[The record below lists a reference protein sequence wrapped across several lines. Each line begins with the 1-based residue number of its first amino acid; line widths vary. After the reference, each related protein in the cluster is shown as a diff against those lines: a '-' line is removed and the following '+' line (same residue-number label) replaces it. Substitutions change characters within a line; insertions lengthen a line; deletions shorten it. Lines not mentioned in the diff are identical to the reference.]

1 MRLRC
6 GPEDIRALARSDRQ
20 GNTATP
26 SALPLLLLPQAW
38 SEEMMRMGEGTL
50 ALSDATFEEKVK
62 TSDVPVVVDFWAD
75 RCGPSR
81 MLSPVLAQVAA
92 EHKGQLVVATV
103 NVGDNPDTKARFE
116 ITSTPTL
123 IVFRDGQ
130 PVKRTVGARPKS
142 TLEQDLRSV
151 IG

>member
-1 MRLRC
+1 
-6 GPEDIRALARSDRQ
+6 
-20 GNTATP
+20 
-26 SALPLLLLPQAW
+26 
-38 SEEMMRMGEGTL
+38 MMSMGEGTL
-50 ALSDATFEEKVK
+50 VLSDVTFEEKVRA
-62 TSDVPVVVDFWAD
+62 SEVPVVVDFWAD
-75 RCGPSR
+75 GCGPSK
-81 MLSPVLAQVAA
+81 MLAPVLARVAA
-92 EHKGQLVVATV
+92 EHKGQLVVAAV

-142 TLEQDLRSV
+142 TLEDDLRSV